1 MRFATRA
8 CSADTAAA
16 CCWSSQKPGCASSC
30 SSSASRVLSRS
41 GSKVTT
47 DPVQLGPDPFEL
59 LLKREFLVGH
69 GGGGWYRRRLWAGR
83 ARSRC
88 QTPLEDAVVDERRV
102 LRLAHAQV
110 LQVQRAREALEQ
122 ALAAAEDY
130 RRGDDGQ
137 LIDQTRR
144 KCLPDDVRATHDI
157 DVLRS
162 RCLDGPPDGL
172 LHPGDEREGP

>member
-47 DPVQLGPDPFEL
+47 DPDQLGPDPFEL

-69 GGGGWYRRRLWAGR
+69 GGGGWYRPRCGGIHVLSAADAEARQPPRVAG
-83 ARSRC
+83 
-88 QTPLEDAVVDERRV
+88 LAV
-102 LRLAHAQV
+102 
-110 LQVQRAREALEQ
+110 
-122 ALAAAEDY
+122 
-130 RRGDDGQ
+130 
-137 LIDQTRR
+137 
-144 KCLPDDVRATHDI
+144 
-157 DVLRS
+157 
-162 RCLDGPPDGL
+162 
-172 LHPGDEREGP
+172 

>member
-47 DPVQLGPDPFEL
+47 DPVELGPDPFEL

-69 GGGGWYRRRLWAGR
+69 GGGAWYRRTPTTWRSLPSVHRLTKAQ
-83 ARSRC
+83 ARRI
-88 QTPLEDAVVDERRV
+88 A
-102 LRLAHAQV
+102 
-110 LQVQRAREALEQ
+110 
-122 ALAAAEDY
+122 
-130 RRGDDGQ
+130 
-137 LIDQTRR
+137 
-144 KCLPDDVRATHDI
+144 VRAQ
-157 DVLRS
+157 L
-162 RCLDGPPDGL
+162 LDAPRPPDL
-172 LHPGDEREGP
+172 L